1 MWACVYEIQVSNK
14 NGEDKVKNN
23 SRKMLLSR
31 AKMKVELK
39 SSGNTADI
47 WHDGLVRSTVKSIAY
62 VMRSLP
68 SSAGPKMF
76 PSGRYNLDLG
86 AF

>member
-14 NGEDKVKNN
+14 KGEDNVKNN

-31 AKMKVELK
+31 VKMKVELK

-47 WHDGLVRSTVKSIAY
+47 WHEGLVRHRLS
-62 VMRSLP
+62 
-68 SSAGPKMF
+68 
-76 PSGRYNLDLG
+76 
-86 AF
+86 